1 MFSSRFRSWLISKLR
16 WLVRVPASHR
26 AHSKALELTKGR
38 FEMTSRTIHTVG
50 ILTGATLACSAMAQT
65 TIYTC
70 NFDVP
75 PYAAGTINAQQKWTT
90 AQAAAIVAVP
100 EMAIVTS
107 GGPGAQ
113 AGNGFFSSTNGPNSS
128 TSGRFAF
135 QAFDYPAGS
144 AGTEW
149 PLIKAIKD
157 AEAAGSTSVEFSVYI
172 SAPTPA
178 LSGTSN
184 VNARHGMVLYTA
196 DPTGAST
203 LFKAAV
209 GFQVRAFDRQVFV
222 VQWLDVGQLGVG
234 TAGNYL
240 INFTTPFLVEATGYT
255 QIGCRWNR
263 ETGMPAIKVGAA
275 EWTDV
280 VATSTVGWTADEFDI
295 VNTRGSATGGLNTVS
310 TTAYMDSLVVA
321 AAVPAYPQCNTSA
334 GDCDVA
340 HPSGGCNI
348 ITCCET
354 VCNLNSA
361 CCDVEWDAGCVDIAI
376 PECQLFVYSC
386 SNPSVPAGN
395 CAIQPNVLSS
405 LPATVAYDTTQAT
418 TDGPPEVGCGSSK
431 ADLPIHK
438 DVWYRIQ
445 AATNGTLI
453 ASNCNGGGFGGTG
466 NFDSKIAAYD
476 LGTNLAAFD
485 PQTLPDLY
493 IGCNEDC
500 AEDGAGLYTSTLN
513 QSGIV
518 AGHYY
523 LVRLG
528 GYLGQSGSGN
538 LYVNVQPPP
547 NPCDPANLIQG
558 VAGSNVVTVDTLYED
573 LDFAGSGCDFPLG
586 DDKIYNAKFIKFTP
600 TASGTLEVENCSD
613 TGTEVDARIAVL
625 TQCGV
630 VSSVIGCDDDGC
642 TAGAAPYTSRLEVA
656 VSANT
661 TYYIAVGG
669 FDDGQAGP
677 FNVNIIPPAA
687 PACPADLNQDGTVNG
702 ADLGLLLGSWGACP
716 GCAADLNADGV
727 VNGADLGLMLGSWGA
742 CV

>member
-1 MFSSRFRSWLISKLR
+1 
-16 WLVRVPASHR
+16 VAGPVPAVPR
-26 AHSKALELTKGR
+26 VQIEALELTKGR
-38 FEMTSRTIHTVG
+38 FEMTSRNIHTVG

-65 TIYTC
+65 TLYTC

-100 EMAIVTS
+100 EMAVVTS

-157 AEAAGSTSVEFSVYI
+157 AEANGATAIEFSAYI
-172 SAPTPA
+172 TAPTPA

-184 VNARHGMVLYTA
+184 VNARHGMVLYTV
-196 DPTGAST
+196 DPTGANT
-203 LFKAAV
+203 NFKAAC
-209 GFQVRAFDRQVFV
+209 GFQVRAWDRQIFV

-240 INFTTPFLVEATGYT
+240 INFTTPLLVEATGYT
-255 QIGCRWNR
+255 QVGCRWNR
-263 ETGMPAIKVGAA
+263 ETGMPAIRAGAG

-280 VATSTVGWTADEFDI
+280 VATSTIGWTADEFDI

-310 TTAYMDSLVVA
+310 TVAYMDTLVVA

-340 HPSGGCNI
+340 HPTGGCNI
-348 ITCCET
+348 ISCCET

-361 CCDVEWDAGCVDIAI
+361 CCDVEWDAGCVEIAI

-386 SNPSVPAGN
+386 SNPAVPAGN

-405 LPATVAYDTTQAT
+405 LPATVAYNTTSAT
-418 TDGPPEVGCGSSK
+418 TDGPPEVGCGS
-431 ADLPIHK
+431 AQGDLQVHR

-445 AATNGTLI
+445 APTDGNLI
-453 ASNCNGGGFGGTG
+453 ASNCNGGGFGGSG
-466 NFDSKIAAYD
+466 DFDSKIAAYD

-485 PQTLPDLY
+485 PQLLPDLY

-500 AEDGAGLYTSTLN
+500 DADGAGFFTSTLDVG
-513 QSGIV
+513 GIV
-518 AGHYY
+518 AGRYY
-523 LVRLG
+523 LVRIG
-528 GYLGQSGSGN
+528 GYLDASGSGDMF
-538 LYVNVQPPP
+538 VNVLPPP

-558 VAGSNVVTVDTLYED
+558 VAGVNVVTVDNLYGD
-573 LDFAGSGCDFPLG
+573 LDLPLCAFAVGGN
-586 DDKIYNAKFIKFTP
+586 KIANAKFIQFTP
-600 TASGTLEVENCSD
+600 TASGVLEIENCSD
-613 TGTEVDARIAVL
+613 TGAEVDSRFAVL

-630 VSSVIGCDDDGC
+630 ASSVLGCDDDGC
-642 TAGAAPYTSRLEVA
+642 TAGAAPYTSRLEVN
-656 VSANT
+656 VTANT

-669 FDDGQAGP
+669 FDEGQAGP
-677 FNVNIIPPAA
+677 FNVNIIPPSA
-687 PACPADLNQDGTVNG
+687 PACPADLNQDGVING

-716 GCAADLNADGV
+716 GCAADLNADGI
-727 VNGADLGLMLGSWGA
+727 VNGADLGLLLGSWGP

>member
-1 MFSSRFRSWLISKLR
+1 
-16 WLVRVPASHR
+16 
-26 AHSKALELTKGR
+26 
-38 FEMTSRTIHTVG
+38 MTSRTINTVG

-75 PYAAGTINAQQKWTT
+75 PYAAGTIDAQQSWTT
-90 AQAAAIVAVP
+90 AQAGAIVAVP

-135 QAFDYPAGS
+135 QAADYPTT
-144 AGTEW
+144 GTNG
-149 PLIKAIKD
+149 PLVQAIKT
-157 AEAAGSTSVEFSVYI
+157 AEAGGASAIEFSAYI
-172 SAPTPA
+172 TAPTPA

-184 VNARHGMVLYTA
+184 VNARHGMVLYA
-196 DPTGAST
+196 VDPTGANT
-203 LFKAAV
+203 FFKAAV

-222 VQWLDVGQLGVG
+222 VQWLDAGQLGVPAPG
-234 TAGNYL
+234 GNYL
-240 INFTTPFLVEATGYT
+240 INFTTPLLVEATGYT

-263 ETGMPAIKVGAA
+263 ESGMPSIKVGAA

-310 TTAYMDSLVVA
+310 TTAYMDSLTVA
-321 AAVPAYPQCNTSA
+321 AAVPAYPQCTPAA
-334 GDCDVA
+334 GECDVA
-340 HPSGGCNI
+340 HAGGGCNI
-348 ITCCET
+348 VSCCES
-354 VCNLNSA
+354 VCNLNPL
-361 CCDVEWDAGCVDIAI
+361 CCDVEWDQGCADTAI
-376 PECQLFVYSC
+376 SECGLFVYSC
-386 SNPSVPAGN
+386 TNPGTPAGN

-405 LPATVAYDTTQAT
+405 LPVTLAYDTTSAT
-418 TDGPPEVGCGSSK
+418 TDGPPEPGCNSS
-431 ADLPIHK
+431 AGDLPIHK
-438 DVWYRIQ
+438 DVWYRFQ

-453 ASNCNGGGFGGTG
+453 ASNCVGGGFGGSG

-476 LGTNLAAFD
+476 LGTDLAAFD
-485 PQTLPDLY
+485 PQLLPDLY

-500 AEDGAGLYTSTLN
+500 AEDAVTFTSTLN
-513 QSGIV
+513 VSGIV

-528 GYLGQSGSGN
+528 GYQQQSGSGD
-538 LYVNVQPPP
+538 LYIGVQPPP

-558 VAGSNVVTVDTLYED
+558 VAGVNVVTVDTLYGD
-573 LDFAGSGCDFPLG
+573 LDFTGTGCDFPLG
-586 DDKIYNAKFIKFTP
+586 DEKIYNAKFISFTP
-600 TASGTLEVENCSD
+600 TGSGVLEVENCTD
-613 TGTEVDARIAVL
+613 TGTEVDSRFAVL

-630 VSSVIGCDDDGC
+630 VASVIGCDDDGC
-642 TAGAAPYTSRLEVA
+642 TAGTAPYTSKLQVN
-656 VSANT
+656 VTANT

-687 PACPADLNQDGTVNG
+687 PACPADLNQDGAVNG
-702 ADLGLLLGSWGACP
+702 ADLGLLLGAWGACP

-727 VNGADLGLMLGSWGA
+727 VNGADLGLLLGSWGP
-742 CV
+742 C